1 MLVVGQPRSRHSEAD
16 WLQGQA
22 VIATH
27 GAVLDLGTISPN
39 GKRRGYFLFLSP
51 IDQRRRWGD
60 FPLSGKDRV
69 EIDGLHYF
77 GDLKANR
84 RDRRKDLLLQTQG
97 SLVVRRRVEDVMCN
111 SRPVTSE
118 ASRTRIYHRGGAP

>member
-1 MLVVGQPRSRHSEAD
+1 MLVVGQPRCRHSEAD
-16 WLQGQA
+16 WIQGQA
-22 VIATH
+22 VIAPH
-27 GAVLDLGTISPN
+27 GAVLDLGATSPI
-39 GKRRGYFLFLSP
+39 GKRRGYLLFLSP
-51 IDQRRRWGD
+51 IDRRRRWGD

-77 GDLKANR
+77 GDPEANR